1 MSTMLAV
8 SVLLPISKVGVPAR
22 SSSVPSAASAS
33 SPIAAPSMRM
43 QNQETAQVSSPK
55 SPQNYF
61 GEKSKS

>member
-22 SSSVPSAASAS
+22 FSNAPSVASAS
-33 SPIAAPSMRM
+33 SPTVARSMLM

-55 SPQNYF
+55 SPQNCS
-61 GEKSKS
+61 GGKSKS

>member
-22 SSSVPSAASAS
+22 FSNALLAASANS
-33 SPIAAPSMRM
+33 LIAAPSMLM
-43 QNQETAQVSSPK
+43 QNQETGQESSPK